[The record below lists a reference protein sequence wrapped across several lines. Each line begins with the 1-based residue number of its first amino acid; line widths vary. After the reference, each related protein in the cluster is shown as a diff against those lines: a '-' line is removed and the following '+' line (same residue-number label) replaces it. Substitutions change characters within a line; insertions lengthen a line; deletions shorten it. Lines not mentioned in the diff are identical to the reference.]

1 MIQIP
6 GTQHKLT
13 QMIPV
18 ILMALQRMC
27 SHSGEEMEDADKE
40 RLKAKRHESVSRH
53 LCITA
58 KEGWVGSKMV

>member
-6 GTQHKLT
+6 GTKQKLR

-18 ILMALQRMC
+18 ILQWMC

-40 RLKAKRHESVSRH
+40 RFEAKRHESVSRH
-53 LCITA
+53 LCIIA
-58 KEGWVGSKMV
+58 KDWVGSDMV